1 MRVGIGDASVTEG
14 NSATANKVTL
24 AVSLSAPAPGPVTVV
39 ATLGGG
45 TADGSDVLLHSPIT
59 VKFNTGQ
66 WQKTITLPV
75 VADTVLEGD
84 ETFLVTLSSPS
95 TGLSIDRSVGTLSIR
110 NDD

>member
-1 MRVGIGDASVTEG
+1 M
-14 NSATANKVTL
+14 TL
-24 AVSLSAPAPGPVTVV
+24 AVSLSAPAPGTVTVV

-45 TADGSDVLLHSPIT
+45 TADGSDVVLHNPII
-59 VKFNTGQ
+59 VKFNVNQ

-75 VADTVLEGD
+75 WADTLLEGD

-95 TGLSIDRSVGTLSIR
+95 AGLTIDRTVGTLSIR